1 MHWARIALVGL
12 STLCAAT
19 VAAEPVTDLSG
30 WRQARWGMSEAEL
43 KAAFPKELV
52 TPASALAFDDL
63 VVREVIPR
71 VSVSGRPF
79 IVYFQLDA
87 KTQRLE
93 QVLLTYRGKR
103 PTHGDYAAIAKDLV
117 DELGPSDTTTDRFY
131 QSVPGFRIDRRWR
144 RPTTTVALHFQQPNF
159 DYGNTERGSLTLR
172 YFPSRHE

>member
-1 MHWARIALVGL
+1 MLVWLALASG
-12 STLCAAT
+12 AAL
-19 VAAEPVTDLSG
+19 AAPGQENPPDLAG

-43 KAAFPKELV
+43 KAAFAKELV
-52 TPASALAFDDL
+52 TPAAALEFDDL
-63 VVREVIPR
+63 VVREIIPR

-79 IVYFQLDA
+79 VVYFQLDA
-87 KTQRLE
+87 KSLRLE

-103 PTHGDYAAIAKDLV
+103 PTHGDYAAIAKELV
-117 DELGPSDTTTDRFY
+117 DQLGPSETVTDRFY

-172 YFPSRHE
+172 YFPSRKE